1 MSNKPYFLDSNIWL
15 YVLLD
20 DRDAQDA
27 DRKRGRAISLTNG
40 QRAVVSTQ
48 VINEVCVNLLKKA
61 AFSERQIKE
70 LIQDFY
76 DRCTVI
82 KLKLE
87 ILTGA
92 SDLRLR
98 YGFSFWDGLIVASAL
113 YAKVDVLYSE
123 DMQDGLI
130 VSEKLEIVNPF
141 K

>member
-1 MSNKPYFLDSNIWL
+1 MSSKPYFLDSNIWL
-15 YVLLD
+15 YVLLYD
-20 DRDAQDA
+20 QDAQDIN
-27 DRKRGRAISLTNG
+27 RKRERAISLTNG
-40 QRAVVSTQ
+40 ERSVVSTQ
-48 VINEVCVNLLKKA
+48 VINEVCVNLLRKA
-61 AFSERQIKE
+61 AFSENQIKE

-82 KLKLE
+82 ELNLE
-87 ILTGA
+87 ILTVA

-113 YAKVDVLYSE
+113 YANLDVLYSE

-130 VSEKLEIVNPF
+130 VYEKMEIVNPF